1 MRQSLK
7 DHLILLLLTAACLT
21 IPFVLF
27 GASETASNDAGL
39 EINPEA
45 CNEIFKLPKGTI
57 HMKADQTTMNP
68 VVCSAYAFLITRYTP
83 GSRSSIGLSNPK
95 VEGIVKLNPDF
106 AVALAKMLQNAPYM
120 NIISAYRTPEGQGSK
135 NPQSNHIYGCAVDLA
150 YSQSNCYQNTCQW
163 VLKNSGAYGLH
174 IRMKYSPEWNH
185 IEPIAKDACRSNG
198 PGVGAPV
205 ASAPSSNLSDFARQL
220 FGPNTPQPP
229 TSDQNCTLSDGRVV
243 PCSSIANQGNMTNP
257 NNMSLGTPP
266 QQSLPASQQPTQY
279 MQPQTPAQGQ
289 PNSASQTLFTIPGQ
303 NVSSSTKSIALT
315 LRELLDLYSATS
327 TGVATTTPVV
337 AVVIGGRD
345 VATLQSNSSTSPVLF
360 QVESV
365 YFLSPPVGQTT
376 FTSPGLQ
383 GNSLS
388 SLTPLQ
394 YQPGTYQ
401 RVLADLKSVIL
412 RMLDYLISFGRPLP
426 EGYGEYDE
434 WAE

>member
-1 MRQSLK
+1 MGRSRI
-7 DHLILLLLTAACLT
+7 DHLILFLITAACLT

-27 GASETASNDAGL
+27 GASDTASNDTGL

-57 HMKADQTTMNP
+57 HMKADQATMNP

-185 IEPIAKDACRSNG
+185 IEPIEKDACRSNG

-205 ASAPSSNLSDFARQL
+205 ASAPSSSFSDFAHQL
-220 FGPNTPQPP
+220 FGSNTPQPIE
-229 TSDQNCTLSDGRVV
+229 QNCILSDGRIV
-243 PCSSIANQGNMTNP
+243 PCNSIANQGNMVNP
-257 NNMSLGTPP
+257 NNMSLGTSP
-266 QQSLPASQQPTQY
+266 QQPFSASQQPAQY
-279 MQPQTPAQGQ
+279 LQPQTLTPTQ
-289 PNSASQTLFTIPGQ
+289 PSPTSQTLFSIPGQ

-327 TGVATTTPVV
+327 TGVATATPIVV
-337 AVVIGGRD
+337 VVGRRD
-345 VATLQSNSSTSPVLF
+345 VATLQSSASTSTGLF
-360 QVESV
+360 QVEDV
-365 YFLSPPVGQTT
+365 YVLSPPVGQVT
-376 FTSPGLQ
+376 FTSLDLQ
-383 GNSLS
+383 ENSLP

-394 YQPGTYQ
+394 HPPGTYQ
-401 RVLADLKSVIL
+401 RILAELKSVIL
-412 RMLDYLISFGRPLP
+412 RILDYLIPFGRPLP
-426 EGYGEYDE
+426 EGYVEYDE